1 MSFLRGLLLLLVLLF
16 SFTSAINILI
26 YYSYTNTY
34 THQLQKKER
43 EKRIFIPL
51 LITYRSVLCCLYVR
65 QSTHNYH
72 GHCHHHCIHHRHSCR
87 NYYWQG
93 FLGAAALQSV
103 AVYGK
108 YRANFQT
115 FLFSDVRV
123 RAAHTGKQQ
132 QVLVTYC
139 KSLWRYRCRKF

>member
-1 MSFLRGLLLLLVLLF
+1 MKNLILESILFWNVLSFLRGLLLLLLL
-16 SFTSAINILI
+16 SLTSAINIHI
-26 YYSYTNTY
+26 YYSYTHTY
-34 THQLQKKER
+34 THQLQIR
-43 EKRIFIPL
+43 EKRIFISL

-65 QSTHNYH
+65 HSTHNYH

-93 FLGAAALQSV
+93 FSGAAALQSV

-115 FLFSDVRV
+115 FIFSDVRT
-123 RAAHTGKQQ
+123 AHTGKQQ
-132 QVLVTYC
+132 QVLVTY
-139 KSLWRYRCRKF
+139 